1 MCVAANCQKHIALQ
15 KLNERSASASAPAT
29 SMSIGSLK
37 QERYRQRRSNYD
49 ECLKNREPGSTAPER
64 PEPLKF

>member
-15 KLNERSASASAPAT
+15 KLNERRASASAPAT

-37 QERYRQRRSNYD
+37 QQRYRQRLTKFYER
-49 ECLKNREPGSTAPER
+49 LKNREPGSTAPER
-64 PEPLKF
+64 LEPSKF

>member
-1 MCVAANCQKHIALQ
+1 LQ
-15 KLNERSASASAPAT
+15 KNVKNILHRKNERRASAT